1 MNRVR
6 KGKILI
12 IIMIAVILL
21 MDVATIITTSMLYS
35 GMGRADLS
43 RQSML
48 TGAFRLIFTGL
59 LLYLLYRGNTIVKGI
74 LIFLFIIA
82 GIISGISFLAT
93 ANIFTLLIGVI
104 DISFVILLLVSKN
117 IKLFF
122 MSQRNE
128 DISPEQL

>member
-74 LIFLFIIA
+74 LYFSSSLPELSAVSPSWQRQIFSLC
-82 GIISGISFLAT
+82 
-93 ANIFTLLIGVI
+93 
-104 DISFVILLLVSKN
+104 
-117 IKLFF
+117 
-122 MSQRNE
+122 
-128 DISPEQL
+128 